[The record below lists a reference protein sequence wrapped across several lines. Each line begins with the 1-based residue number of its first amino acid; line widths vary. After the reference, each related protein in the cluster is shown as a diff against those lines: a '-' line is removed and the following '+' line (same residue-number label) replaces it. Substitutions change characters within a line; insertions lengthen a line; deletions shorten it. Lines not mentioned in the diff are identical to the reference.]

1 MLPNNELNNDLKFV
15 QEINEEIHAARTKR
29 VQCLYRV
36 STEQQVTYNDK
47 KQADIPMQRMACR
60 KFAAEHGWEIVFED
74 QEDGIS
80 GHKIR
85 AENRDKIQLIKQR
98 AKKKQFDILLVF
110 MFDRIGRIADETP
123 FVVEWFVKNGISVWS
138 TQEGEQRFDNHTDK
152 LINYIRFW
160 QADGESE
167 KTSIRTAA
175 GIRRLTE
182 DGYFTGGIAPYGY
195 NIQKLGRK
203 NKRGQDVSDLV
214 INENEAEIV
223 RLIYHKYV
231 YENCGTQRIAN
242 FLIEK
247 GIKNRSGKNWH
258 PSSINNILGNITYTG
273 ILRSADSHS
282 EVLEQLIIIDQA
294 IFNKAQNIKNS
305 RKKTNN
311 SCNSLQTATIATKS
325 QALLSGKVFCGHCGA
340 RLNLTTS
347 GKYTSLAKNMP
358 KNSKR
363 RRYVCY
369 GKTRKQTDCDG
380 QTGYTAHILD
390 DIIDKMLHEIFKK
403 LGSVSKQNLLNKQ
416 FAKDMNTG
424 QIVLKQAKQNYL
436 KASQELEILKKE
448 VLKALQG
455 ESSFSPEILNQ
466 MLIEAEQKENIYRQM
481 YEEEVKNYADEENIR
496 QGLGQKYDEVISYAQ
511 MYEFAEF
518 ETKKMII
525 STLIERIEVSRDYQV
540 KVTFNVTLEQ
550 FLEMLT
556 PQQS

>member
-1 MLPNNELNNDLKFV
+1 M
-15 QEINEEIHAARTKR
+15 
-29 VQCLYRV
+29 
-36 STEQQVTYNDK
+36 
-47 KQADIPMQRMACR
+47 
-60 KFAAEHGWEIVFED
+60 
-74 QEDGIS
+74 
-80 GHKIR
+80 
-85 AENRDKIQLIKQR
+85 
-98 AKKKQFDILLVF
+98 
-110 MFDRIGRIADETP
+110 
-123 FVVEWFVKNGISVWS
+123 
-138 TQEGEQRFDNHTDK
+138 
-152 LINYIRFW
+152 
-160 QADGESE
+160 
-167 KTSIRTAA
+167 
-175 GIRRLTE
+175 TE

-195 NIQKLGRK
+195 NMQKLGRK

-247 GIKNRSGKNWH
+247 GIKNRAGKNWH

-273 ILRSADSHS
+273 ILRSADSRS

-294 IFNKAQNIKNS
+294 TFNKAQSIKNS
-305 RKKTNN
+305 RKKTHNP
-311 SCNSLQTATIATKS
+311 CTSLQTAAIATKS

-390 DIIDKMLHEIFKK
+390 DIIDKMLHEIFKQ
-403 LGSVSKQNLLNKQ
+403 LGSVSKKDLLNKQ

-436 KASQELEILKKE
+436 KALQELEILKKE

-455 ESSFSPEILNQ
+455 ASSFSPEILNQ
-466 MLIEAEQKENIYRQM
+466 MLIEAEQKESTCRQM
-481 YEEEVKNYADEENIR
+481 YEEETKNYADEENIR
-496 QGLGQKYDEVISYAQ
+496 QGWGQKYDEVISYAQ
-511 MYEFAEF
+511 MYECAEF

-540 KVTFNVTLEQ
+540 KVTFNVTMEQ

>member
-1 MLPNNELNNDLKFV
+1 MFPNNELNNDLNIT
-15 QEINEEIHAARTKR
+15 QEIHAARTKR

>member
-1 MLPNNELNNDLKFV
+1 MFPNNELSNDLKFA
-15 QEINEEIHAARTKR
+15 QEINEEIHADRTKR

-74 QEDGIS
+74 HEDGIS

>member
-1 MLPNNELNNDLKFV
+1 MFPNNELNNDLKFT
-15 QEINEEIHAARTKR
+15 QEIYADRTKR

>member
-1 MLPNNELNNDLKFV
+1 MFPNNLNCT
-15 QEINEEIHAARTKR
+15 QAINEEIHAARTKR

-60 KFAAEHGWEIVFED
+60 KFATEHGWEIVFED

-195 NIQKLGRK
+195 NMQKLGRK

-247 GIKNRSGKNWH
+247 GIKNRAGKNWH

-273 ILRSADSHS
+273 ILRSADSRS

-294 IFNKAQNIKNS
+294 TFNKAQTIKNS

-311 SCNSLQTATIATKS
+311 SLQTTIATKS

-347 GKYTSLAKNMP
+347 GKYTSLAKKMP

-390 DIIDKMLHEIFKK
+390 DIIDKMLHEIFKQ
-403 LGSVSKQNLLNKQ
+403 LGSISKQDLLNKQ

-436 KASQELEILKKE
+436 KASQELAVLKKE

-466 MLIEAEQKENIYRQM
+466 MLIEAEQKESTYRQM

-496 QGLGQKYDEVISYAQ
+496 QGWGQKYDEVISYAQ

>member
-1 MLPNNELNNDLKFV
+1 M
-15 QEINEEIHAARTKR
+15 KR
-29 VQCLYRV
+29 PL
-36 STEQQVTYNDK
+36 SSN
-47 KQADIPMQRMACR
+47 
-60 KFAAEHGWEIVFED
+60 GL
-74 QEDGIS
+74 S
-80 GHKIR
+80 
-85 AENRDKIQLIKQR
+85 
-98 AKKKQFDILLVF
+98 
-110 MFDRIGRIADETP
+110 
-123 FVVEWFVKNGISVWS
+123 KNGISVWS

-195 NIQKLGRK
+195 NMQKLGRK

-247 GIKNRSGKNWH
+247 GIKNRAGKNWH

-273 ILRSADSHS
+273 ILRSADSRS

-294 IFNKAQNIKNS
+294 TFNKAQNIKNS

-311 SCNSLQTATIATKS
+311 PCNSLQTATIATKS

-358 KNSKR
+358 KNIRR

-390 DIIDKMLHEIFKK
+390 DIIDKMLHEIFKQ
-403 LGSVSKQNLLNKQ
+403 LGSVSKQDLLNKQ

-436 KASQELEILKKE
+436 KASQELAVLKKE

-511 MYEFAEF
+511 MYECAEF

>member
-1 MLPNNELNNDLKFV
+1 MFPNNLNCT
-15 QEINEEIHAARTKR
+15 QAINEEIHVDAERTKR

-60 KFAAEHGWEIVFED
+60 KFVAEHGWKIVFED

-138 TQEGEQRFDNHTDK
+138 AQEGEQRFDNHTDK

-195 NIQKLGRK
+195 NMQKLGRK

-247 GIKNRSGKNWH
+247 GIKNRAGKNWH

-273 ILRSADSHS
+273 ILRSADSRS

-311 SCNSLQTATIATKS
+311 SLQTAATATKS

-358 KNSKR
+358 KNIRR

-390 DIIDKMLHEIFKK
+390 DIIDKMLHEIFKQ

-416 FAKDMNTG
+416 FAKDMNTR

-436 KASQELEILKKE
+436 KASQELAVLKKE

-455 ESSFSPEILNQ
+455 ESSFSSEILNQ

>member
-1 MLPNNELNNDLKFV
+1 MFPNNELNNDLKFT

-390 DIIDKMLHEIFKK
+390 DIIDKMLHEIFKQ
-403 LGSVSKQNLLNKQ
+403 LGSVSKQDLLNKQ

>member
-1 MLPNNELNNDLKFV
+1 MFPNNELNNDLKFM
-15 QEINEEIHAARTKR
+15 QAINEEIHVDAEKTKR

-195 NIQKLGRK
+195 NMQKLGRK

-247 GIKNRSGKNWH
+247 GIKNRAGKNWH

-273 ILRSADSHS
+273 ILRSADSRS

-294 IFNKAQNIKNS
+294 TFNKAQNIKNS

-311 SCNSLQTATIATKS
+311 SLQTAAIATKS

-390 DIIDKMLHEIFKK
+390 DIIDKMLHEIFKQ
-403 LGSVSKQNLLNKQ
+403 LGSVSKQDLLNKQ
-416 FAKDMNTG
+416 FAKDMNTR

-436 KASQELEILKKE
+436 KASQELAVLKKE

>member
-1 MLPNNELNNDLKFV
+1 MFPNNLNCT
-15 QEINEEIHAARTKR
+15 QAINEEIHADRTKR

-195 NIQKLGRK
+195 NMQKLGRK

-247 GIKNRSGKNWH
+247 GIKNRAGKNWH

-273 ILRSADSHS
+273 ILRSADSRS

-294 IFNKAQNIKNS
+294 TFAKAQSIKNS

-311 SCNSLQTATIATKS
+311 SCNSLQTATVATKS

-390 DIIDKMLHEIFKK
+390 DIIDKTLHEIFKQ
-403 LGSVSKQNLLNKQ
+403 LGSISKQDLLNKQ

-436 KASQELEILKKE
+436 KASQELAVLKKE

-550 FLEMLT
+550 FLEMLA
-556 PQQS
+556 PKQS

>member
-1 MLPNNELNNDLKFV
+1 MFPNNELNNDLKIM
-15 QEINEEIHAARTKR
+15 QAINEEIHVDAEKTKR

-195 NIQKLGRK
+195 NMQKLGRK

-247 GIKNRSGKNWH
+247 GIKNRAGKNWH

-273 ILRSADSHS
+273 ILRSADSRS

-294 IFNKAQNIKNS
+294 TFNKAQNIKNS

-311 SCNSLQTATIATKS
+311 SLQTAAIATKS

-390 DIIDKMLHEIFKK
+390 DIIDKMLHEIFKQ
-403 LGSVSKQNLLNKQ
+403 LGSVSKQDLLNKQ
-416 FAKDMNTG
+416 FAKDMNTR

-436 KASQELEILKKE
+436 KASQELAVLKKE

>member
-1 MLPNNELNNDLKFV
+1 MPQIIDGIL
-15 QEINEEIHAARTKR
+15 
-29 VQCLYRV
+29 
-36 STEQQVTYNDK
+36 TYL
-47 KQADIPMQRMACR
+47 R
-60 KFAAEHGWEIVFED
+60 KFFLWNHL
-74 QEDGIS
+74 
-80 GHKIR
+80 KY
-85 AENRDKIQLIKQR
+85 
-98 AKKKQFDILLVF
+98 
-110 MFDRIGRIADETP
+110 TP
-123 FVVEWFVKNGISVWS
+123 IYLN
-138 TQEGEQRFDNHTDK
+138 
-152 LINYIRFW
+152 LPINYIRFW

-195 NIQKLGRK
+195 NMQKLGRK

-231 YENCGTQRIAN
+231 YENCGTQRIAK

-247 GIKNRSGKNWH
+247 GIKNRAGKNWH

-273 ILRSADSHS
+273 ILRSADSRS

-369 GKTRKQTDCDG
+369 GKTRKRTDCDG

-390 DIIDKMLHEIFKK
+390 DIIDKMLHEIFKQ
-403 LGSVSKQNLLNKQ
+403 LGRVSKQDLLNKQ

-436 KASQELEILKKE
+436 KASQELAVLKKE

-511 MYEFAEF
+511 MYECAEC

>member
-1 MLPNNELNNDLKFV
+1 MFPNNELNNDLKFT

-195 NIQKLGRK
+195 DMQKLGRK

-247 GIKNRSGKNWH
+247 GIKNRAGKNWH

-273 ILRSADSHS
+273 ILRSADSRS

-294 IFNKAQNIKNS
+294 TFNKAQNIKNS

-311 SCNSLQTATIATKS
+311 PCNSLQKAAIATKS

-347 GKYTSLAKNMP
+347 GKYTSLAKKMP

-390 DIIDKMLHEIFKK
+390 DIIDKMLHEIFKQ
-403 LGSVSKQNLLNKQ
+403 LGSVSKQDLLNKQ

-436 KASQELEILKKE
+436 KSSQELAVLKKE

-511 MYEFAEF
+511 MYECAEF

-550 FLEMLT
+550 FLEMLA